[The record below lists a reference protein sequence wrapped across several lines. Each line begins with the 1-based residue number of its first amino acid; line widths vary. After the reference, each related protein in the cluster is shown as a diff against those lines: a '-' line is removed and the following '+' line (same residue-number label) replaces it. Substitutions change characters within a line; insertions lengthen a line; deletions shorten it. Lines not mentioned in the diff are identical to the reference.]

1 MNTYAIDTILNL
13 LRATEMSPSFAT
25 LRGSG
30 RMHHFIVTPYK
41 AEPSSFTETEA
52 ILPIP
57 RGFLGKDGIPTGL
70 AAALYADRL
79 AKDLGLGMA
88 CTEKGSPSLVVQRE
102 DGLGGHLYRLLRAR
116 VVYVLSTLE
125 ITSRQTGVIISGS
138 KKEVRA
144 LMMRQD
150 TAREELDASRIVFNA
165 WVKSLSD
172 ATSAYDKKSAN
183 DILAAN
189 RRERDM
195 PAAYKELMERMIRAR
210 RGV

>member
-1 MNTYAIDTILNL
+1 M
-13 LRATEMSPSFAT
+13 
-25 LRGSG
+25 
-30 RMHHFIVTPYK
+30 
-41 AEPSSFTETEA
+41 
-52 ILPIP
+52 
-57 RGFLGKDGIPTGL
+57 
-70 AAALYADRL
+70 
-79 AKDLGLGMA
+79 
-88 CTEKGSPSLVVQRE
+88 
-102 DGLGGHLYRLLRAR
+102 
-116 VVYVLSTLE
+116 YVLSTLE